1 MILKKMVVVLPQKA
15 KENGMKRILGAILRT
30 LRMLLMKLKS
40 ILIS

>member
-1 MILKKMVVVLPQKA
+1 MGAVLLQKA
-15 KENGMKRILGAILRT
+15 KENGMKRILGAIQKI